1 MKKQTCMYKQFLFQ
15 INQENKKTKNIIV
28 DGQMLTNGNR
38 TGDDK

>member
-15 INQENKKTKNIIV
+15 INQKKKTKNIIV